1 MNELVGLKEWDVQCG
16 LLTRG
21 ETSLLIRKGG
31 IHERH
36 GEFEVE
42 HRRFVLYPTYIHQNP
57 EELRAEFAP
66 LLRTDP
72 APGRV
77 RPPALAEVVAVHRV
91 TDLAAAQRLEPLQA
105 LTARAIARK
114 FAYKNR
120 PWVHALVLRIWPLR
134 EPPTLTETAQM
145 LGCVSWVPLGA
156 VPVETGAPAV
166 SDADLAARAAEVR
179 RLLGS

>member
-1 MNELVGLKEWDVQCG
+1 M
-16 LLTRG
+16 
-21 ETSLLIRKGG
+21 
-31 IHERH
+31 
-36 GEFEVE
+36 
-42 HRRFVLYPTYIHQNP
+42 
-57 EELRAEFAP
+57 
-66 LLRTDP
+66 
-72 APGRV
+72 
-77 RPPALAEVVAVHRV
+77 HRV

-166 SDADLAARAAEVR
+166 SEADLAARAAEVR
-179 RLLGS
+179 RLLEG